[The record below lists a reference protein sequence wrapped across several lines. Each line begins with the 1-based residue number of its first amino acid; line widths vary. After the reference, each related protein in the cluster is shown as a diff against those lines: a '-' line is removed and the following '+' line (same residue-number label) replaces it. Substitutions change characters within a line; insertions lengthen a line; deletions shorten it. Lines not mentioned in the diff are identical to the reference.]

1 MPTLKPTHTKASE
14 KRYSSDLR
22 KIAKASS
29 MLIMSHVDDW
39 RFDSSAL
46 ILLAKYAESLT
57 PWAMRTASKM
67 LSDTN
72 SNSDRFFSAQMKS
85 IGKEYNRQLAE
96 SIAGMKAKQL
106 QAEQVE
112 LIKSIPLKAGL
123 RAQELSQQAAA
134 DGKRAAEVAKEIAR
148 TNEVT
153 ESRALL
159 IARTEVSKANATFN
173 QSRATMAG
181 SEFYQWATAEDADVR
196 ESHAE
201 LNGQVFRWDSPPYIE
216 GEGHHHPSEFPNCRC
231 YAIPL
236 FK

>member
-1 MPTLKPTHTKASE
+1 MAQLKPTPTKASE
-14 KRYSSDLR
+14 KRYASDLR

-72 SNSDRFFSAQMKS
+72 SNSDRFFSSQMKS

-106 QAEQVE
+106 QNEQVE
-112 LIKSIPLKAGL
+112 LIKSIPIKAGL
-123 RAQELSQQAAA
+123 RAQELSQQAVA
-134 DGKRAAEVAKEIAR
+134 DGKRAAEVAREIAR

-153 ESRALL
+153 ESRAML
-159 IARTEVSKANATFN
+159 IARTETAKASATFN
-173 QSRATMAG
+173 ETRALSVG
-181 SEFYQWATAEDADVR
+181 SKGYIWRTAEDGDVR
-196 ESHAE
+196 ETHAQ
-201 LNGQVFRWDSPPYIE
+201 LDGQYFTWDNPPCIE
-216 GEGHHHPSEFPNCRC
+216 DEGCHHPGEIWNCRC
-231 YAIPL
+231 WAEVVI
-236 FK
+236 

>member
-1 MPTLKPTHTKASE
+1 MASLKPTPTKASE
-14 KRYSSDLR
+14 KRYASDLR

-57 PWAMRTASKM
+57 PWATRTAAKM

-72 SNSDRFFSAQMKS
+72 SNSDRFFSSQMKS
-85 IGKEYNRQLAE
+85 MGKEYNRQLAD

-106 QAEQVE
+106 QNEQVE
-112 LIKSIPLKAGL
+112 LIKSIPIKAGL

-134 DGKRAAEVAKEIAR
+134 DGKRASEVAKEIAR

-153 ESRALL
+153 ENRALL

-173 QSRATMAG
+173 QSRAESVG
-181 SEFYQWATAEDADVR
+181 SRGYIWRTATDGDVR
-196 ESHAE
+196 PSHAE
-201 LNGQVFRWDSPPYIE
+201 MEGQFVEWSNPPTLDDMT
-216 GEGHHHPSEFPNCRC
+216 GHASCLPNCRC
-231 YAIPL
+231 FSEIVI
-236 FK
+236 

>member
-1 MPTLKPTHTKASE
+1 MASLKPTPTKASE
-14 KRYSSDLR
+14 KRYASDLR

-57 PWAMRTASKM
+57 PWAIRTASKM

-85 IGKEYNRQLAE
+85 MGKEYNRQLAD

-106 QAEQVE
+106 QSEQVE
-112 LIKSIPLKAGL
+112 LIKSIPIKAGL

-134 DGKRAAEVAKEIAR
+134 DGKRASEVAKEIAR

-173 QSRATMAG
+173 QARAESVGSRGYIWRTATDG
-181 SEFYQWATAEDADVR
+181 DVR
-196 ESHAE
+196 PSHAE
-201 LNGQVFRWDSPPYIE
+201 MEGQFVEWANPPTLDDMT
-216 GEGHHHPSEFPNCRC
+216 GHAGCLPNCRC
-231 YAIPL
+231 FSEIVI
-236 FK
+236 

>member
-1 MPTLKPTHTKASE
+1 MAQLKPTASKASE
-14 KRYSSDLR
+14 KRYASDLR

-57 PWAMRTASKM
+57 PWATRTASKM

-85 IGKEYNRQLAE
+85 MGKEYNRQLAE

-106 QAEQVE
+106 QNEQVE
-112 LIKSIPLKAGL
+112 LIKSIPIKAGL

-134 DGKRAAEVAKEIAR
+134 DGKRASEVAKEIAR

-153 ESRALL
+153 ENRAML
-159 IARTEVSKANATFN
+159 IARTETAKASAMFN
-173 QSRATMAG
+173 QARAEAVG
-181 SEFYQWATAEDADVR
+181 VKSFVWRTAEDGDVR

-201 LNGQVFRWDSPPYIE
+201 LDGQVYDINNPPCID
-216 GEGHHHPSEFPNCRC
+216 GEGCNMPGTVFNCRC
-231 YAIPL
+231 YAEYII
-236 FK
+236 

>member
-1 MPTLKPTHTKASE
+1 MAQLKPTPSKASE
-14 KRYSSDLR
+14 KRYASDLR

-29 MLIMSHVDDW
+29 ALIMSHVDDW

-85 IGKEYNRQLAE
+85 VGKEYNRQLAQ
-96 SIAGMKAKQL
+96 SIAGLKAKQL

-112 LIKSIPLKAGL
+112 LIKSIPIKAGL
-123 RAQELSQQAAA
+123 RAQELSQQAVSG
-134 DGKRAAEVAKEIAR
+134 GKRASEVAAEIAR

-153 ESRALL
+153 EARAML

-173 QSRATMAG
+173 QARAESIGVTQ
-181 SEFYQWATAEDADVR
+181 FIWRTAEDGDVR
-196 ESHAE
+196 DSHAS
-201 LNGQVFRWDSPPYIE
+201 LDGKIFDINSPPCID
-216 GEGHHHPSEFPNCRC
+216 GEGCNMPGEIWNCRC
-231 YAIPL
+231 YAEYVV
-236 FK
+236 